1 MNVDL
6 SPVSSVA
13 SQARVVESVANL
25 SLDAL
30 EEPTDLHV
38 KASASDG
45 MADDSLLHLQVI
57 GDRTPQLKFVAPEE
71 DTEAIATAELRF
83 TLEAFDD
90 YGLSTV
96 GIRYRID
103 DGPEQTLWESDT
115 SDIGNAMANTV
126 MLPLEDLNVSYPQA
140 ITYYAYA
147 IDNREPERQRTTSE
161 LRFIDIRPF
170 SREYEFKEGECNCQG
185 ECLTLEKLITEQREI
200 LGRTFASV
208 QRGQTPDG
216 LAAKLA
222 DDESELR
229 TQTEDLTTALE
240 EKVGPMPSLAEA
252 TKSMAQ
258 AEADLRAESMADG
271 QVDEEH
277 ALAHLIAARRNLRK
291 IMKQGNAQGKMAR
304 NVDQQQLKKRRK
316 PQPDPKQ
323 MQEQEQQLSEL
334 RKQLDQLAKQ
344 QESFCQSA
352 QASQQASQS
361 SGKASASAEPA
372 TRDQLAEQQK
382 QAAKE
387 TREIQRALEEGDY
400 GQLAPRRAE
409 QAAES
414 IQESGQAL
422 AESDAFSLAIDQ
434 AREAAEQLKSL
445 SRLLGRRHDPDFTDK
460 LSVAERQAR
469 QLSEEQ
475 SELSS
480 SLTDNGLEQVE
491 PASSS
496 ANSDE
501 TALTEQQRLADG
513 TEELVDLLDQLLAD
527 SIQQS
532 WEMQQELAQQ
542 LASTPPQDA
551 SSAMRQAI
559 ETLKAGDAGKASAH
573 GTRASAALSRL
584 ADGLR
589 QARDAAGPNRL
600 EQLTKAEKQAAAIL
614 KDLQREG
621 STATQAMARSE
632 ARQFADEL
640 RSLSKNDAELAA
652 ASRNL
657 NASRPGTSSNTE
669 RSEATTSTP
678 DSGQFATPP
687 TSLVDSL
694 REVDVILQRRIQQ
707 AIVNGTI
714 QQGVG
719 AVPPEYSDMV
729 DDYYRTLSED
739 IE

>member
-361 SGKASASAEPA
+361 SGKASASTSQPHETNWRNSKSKLQKKLARYSVPWKRATTDNWHPGGQNRRQSPSKKAVKRSPKA
-372 TRDQLAEQQK
+372 TRSLL
-382 QAAKE
+382 
-387 TREIQRALEEGDY
+387 R
-400 GQLAPRRAE
+400 
-409 QAAES
+409 S
-414 IQESGQAL
+414 IKLVRQPSN
-422 AESDAFSLAIDQ
+422 
-434 AREAAEQLKSL
+434 
-445 SRLLGRRHDPDFTDK
+445 SRVSPDF
-460 LSVAERQAR
+460 SVDDMTQI
-469 QLSEEQ
+469 
-475 SELSS
+475 
-480 SLTDNGLEQVE
+480 SLTNFLWPSDKHGNF
-491 PASSS
+491 PKSK
-496 ANSDE
+496 AN
-501 TALTEQQRLADG
+501 
-513 TEELVDLLDQLLAD
+513 
-527 SIQQS
+527 
-532 WEMQQELAQQ
+532 
-542 LASTPPQDA
+542 
-551 SSAMRQAI
+551 
-559 ETLKAGDAGKASAH
+559 
-573 GTRASAALSRL
+573 
-584 ADGLR
+584 
-589 QARDAAGPNRL
+589 
-600 EQLTKAEKQAAAIL
+600 
-614 KDLQREG
+614 
-621 STATQAMARSE
+621 
-632 ARQFADEL
+632 
-640 RSLSKNDAELAA
+640 
-652 ASRNL
+652 
-657 NASRPGTSSNTE
+657 
-669 RSEATTSTP
+669 
-678 DSGQFATPP
+678 
-687 TSLVDSL
+687 
-694 REVDVILQRRIQQ
+694 
-707 AIVNGTI
+707 
-714 QQGVG
+714 
-719 AVPPEYSDMV
+719 
-729 DDYYRTLSED
+729 
-739 IE
+739 